1 MESFIRTYK
10 LPHSVCDKFVRIFH
24 HNKHHAVSGLALGTK
39 GEILDEGPKK
49 STDLRIPIG
58 QLEEI
63 IPFWNCFMNSI
74 SSYNTDAL
82 GGDDSVMK
90 SIEFYEACNIQYYE
104 PKQGFFSKHFENFP
118 TSRFPISQRL
128 LVWMLYLTDTP
139 NAGTCFPKQNY
150 ITECTKGDLIIWPA
164 GFTHPH
170 YGIISD
176 EHEKMILT
184 GWVHRCI
191 PSNMD
196 VIDETMRRLCSES

>member
-10 LPHSVCDKFVRIFH
+10 VPHSVCDRFVRIFH
-24 HNKHHAVSGLALGTK
+24 HNEHLAQPGNSGMSEKWSKISSDIGLTPEQLENITPFNNIFTNS
-39 GEILDEGPKK
+39 ILDFFRVIDYNSPIMMYEG
-49 STDLRIPIG
+49 
-58 QLEEI
+58 
-63 IPFWNCFMNSI
+63 
-74 SSYNTDAL
+74 
-82 GGDDSVMK
+82 
-90 SIEFYEACNIQYYE
+90 CNIQYY
-104 PKQGFFSKHFENFP
+104 KSGQGFYKIHYENGQTDFP
-118 TSRFPISQRL
+118 TSLRL

-176 EHEKMILT
+176 EHEKMIIT

-196 VIDETMRRLCSES
+196 VIDETLKETLEEDEETL